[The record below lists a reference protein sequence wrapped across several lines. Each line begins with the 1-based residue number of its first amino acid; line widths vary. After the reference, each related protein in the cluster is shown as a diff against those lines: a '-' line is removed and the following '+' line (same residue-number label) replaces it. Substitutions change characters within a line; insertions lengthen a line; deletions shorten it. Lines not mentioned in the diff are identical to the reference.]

1 MRRFGILGAVAV
13 IVAIAASSVCA
24 RAATAEV
31 GKPLAL
37 LAGLS
42 PPHEAKHKH
51 FRHVA
56 HATSHHVSHAKAAHE
71 KTVGRT
77 RHARMAAAH
86 ARHASARKLARREY
100 EHHEKA
106 VTASAFAEE
115 PPVQAAASPTPPSL
129 TPAAV
134 QPKRNEASVGGA
146 GALATEPAVAPV
158 PANAPPNA
166 DADLGLAAAEV
177 QTVKIVPPNQNAASD
192 PSAANVVSS
201 ATVPTDGA
209 LVAQPSQT
217 VLAAPAQEQKSR
229 NADPVGS
236 ASWIAQVLAALGGAV
251 TAGTVAWFLIGGG
264 PVRTYG

>member
-146 GALATEPAVAPV
+146 GAL
-158 PANAPPNA
+158 PPNRPLRPSRRTHRQTPMPT
-166 DADLGLAAAEV
+166 LGWPRQRFRPSRSYHRTRTPRPIPRQRMSCLRPRCQPTVPSLPSRRKPFWPLPRRSKKAGMRIRWAVRHGSRRCWLRLAA
-177 QTVKIVPPNQNAASD
+177 
-192 PSAANVVSS
+192 
-201 ATVPTDGA
+201 
-209 LVAQPSQT
+209 
-217 VLAAPAQEQKSR
+217 R
-229 NADPVGS
+229 
-236 ASWIAQVLAALGGAV
+236 
-251 TAGTVAWFLIGGG
+251 
-264 PVRTYG
+264 